1 MSAPTVSLRNG
12 VVAQVFDREMVLL
25 DVAAGSYFELNASGT
40 AMLQSLLGGSSREQT
55 IDAVCR
61 QFEVDAARVTEDLD
75 ALLAALREAGLV
87 EG

>member
-1 MSAPTVSLRNG
+1 MSTPPVNLRDG

-40 AMLQSLLGGSSREQT
+40 AMLQLLLGGSNREQT
-55 IDAVCR
+55 IAAVCS
-61 QFEVDAARVTEDLD
+61 QFEVEAARVTADLD
-75 ALLAALREAGLV
+75 ALLAALREARLI